1 MKPYLRLS
9 FLIIAVASLSGCSKV
24 MIDIQPS
31 IVGSWVLTD
40 AAHKD
45 SYGWYS
51 VSTGVENGIFYFY
64 NNGQAKYVEN
74 GTTLN
79 GTWNMETLTTGYY
92 DEYGNF
98 YTNSH
103 EALAIHVANY
113 SGSDVVDMSF
123 DDVKVYANS
132 FVATNYTKD
141 YIGRYRFSRY

>member
-1 MKPYLRLS
+1 MKPYLRLT
-9 FLIIAVASLSGCSKV
+9 FLLIAVASLSGCSKV
-24 MIDIQPS
+24 IIDIKPS
-31 IVGSWVLTD
+31 IAGSWVLTD

-51 VSTGVENGIFYFY
+51 VNTGVENGVFYFY

-79 GTWNMETLTTGYY
+79 GTWNMETLTDGYY

-103 EALAIHVANY
+103 ESLSIHVSNY
-113 SGSDVVDMSF
+113 SGSDVVDMYF
-123 DDVKVYANS
+123 DDVRVNANS

-141 YIGRYRFSRY
+141 YVGRYRFSRY